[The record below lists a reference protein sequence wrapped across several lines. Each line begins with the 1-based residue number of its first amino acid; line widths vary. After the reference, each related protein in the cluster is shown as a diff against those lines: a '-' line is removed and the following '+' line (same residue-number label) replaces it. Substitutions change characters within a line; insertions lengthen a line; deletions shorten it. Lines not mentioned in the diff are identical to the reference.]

1 MKYWNI
7 EILTPPFGDF
17 DRYLQKIKYYANWRF
32 TLGVIGGKLG
42 NVLIIL
48 NFFLI
53 LSEKRMETLQ
63 VFIKTE
69 VEDYTE
75 ENVAENTHLLP
86 RETPC
91 QEPIKSERQV

>member
-1 MKYWNI
+1 VKYWNT

-32 TLGVIGGKLG
+32 TLGGIGGKQW
-42 NVLIIL
+42 NILIIL

-53 LSEKRMETLQ
+53 LSDKKMETLQ

-69 VEDYTE
+69 LEDDME
-75 ENVAENTHLLP
+75 ENVVENSHLLP

-91 QEPIKSERQV
+91 QEPIKSER

>member
-1 MKYWNI
+1 VKYWNT

-17 DRYLQKIKYYANWRF
+17 DRYLQKIKYYANWGF
-32 TLGVIGGKLG
+32 ILEVIGGKQWHI
-42 NVLIIL
+42 LIML

-53 LSEKRMETLQ
+53 LSEKRMETSQ

-69 VEDYTE
+69 LEDDVD

-86 RETPC
+86 RET